1 MLCMTGL
8 ECVIIF
14 LRREKRIHTLDLK
27 LHFDAGGEAVD
38 HIS

>member
-14 LRREKRIHTLDLK
+14 LGREERIHTLDLK
-27 LHFDAGGEAVD
+27 LHLDAGGEAAD
-38 HIS
+38 HIA